1 VDPSSDRSQFY
12 RMPRIVA
19 DINAARPI
27 DLAFIDGIETMAGGE
42 GPWIRK
48 SLSMVQPG
56 LLIAGTNAV
65 CTDTVATACMGY
77 DPRAPKGK
85 VPFETCDNSL
95 LLAEQRGLGSADLN
109 RIEVAGVPVAKA
121 VYKYPGA

>member
-1 VDPSSDRSQFY
+1 MRDCVSRALQKKGRLCEFD
-12 RMPRIVA
+12 
-19 DINAARPI
+19 PI

-48 SLSMVQPG
+48 NLTMVQPG

-65 CTDTVATACMGY
+65 TSDTVATACMGY

-85 VPFETCDNSL
+85 IPFETCDNSL
-95 LLAEQRGLGSADLN
+95 LLAEQHGLGTTDLR
-109 RIEVAGVPVAKA
+109 RIEVAGLPIAQA
-121 VYKYPGA
+121 LYKYPGA